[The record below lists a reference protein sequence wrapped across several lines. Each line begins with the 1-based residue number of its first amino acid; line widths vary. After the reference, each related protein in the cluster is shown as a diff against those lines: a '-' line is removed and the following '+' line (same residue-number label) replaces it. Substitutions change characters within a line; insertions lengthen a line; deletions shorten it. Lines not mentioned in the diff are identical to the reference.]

1 MPAPTI
7 TASPTILTSY
17 YQPSSFRAKTTS
29 STGQY
34 FKEFN
39 NQTLE
44 AQAIERE
51 RLRVEFYATYDV
63 MTGIRIAATL
73 GGFFFFMVFLIV
85 FKSRSHSNKAM
96 NVSCFF
102 VVNFTFFILKML
114 NYNLRIPK

>member
-7 TASPTILTSY
+7 TASQKNITS
-17 YQPSSFRAKTTS
+17 PPANSFTAKGTS
-29 STGQY
+29 SSHAHGLHKGFQ
-34 FKEFN
+34 

-44 AQAIERE
+44 EIHIERE

-85 FKSRSHSNKAM
+85 FKSRSHSEKAM
-96 NVSCFF
+96 NVS
-102 VVNFTFFILKML
+102 IL
-114 NYNLRIPK
+114 NCN